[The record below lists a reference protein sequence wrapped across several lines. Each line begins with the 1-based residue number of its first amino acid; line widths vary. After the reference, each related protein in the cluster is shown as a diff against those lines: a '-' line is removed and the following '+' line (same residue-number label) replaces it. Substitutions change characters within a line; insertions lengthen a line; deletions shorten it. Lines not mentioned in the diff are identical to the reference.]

1 LNVKTDS
8 FQQDITEILQ
18 AWRSGDEGAL
28 ERLTPR
34 VYVELRKAAKHG
46 LRRERDGHSLQT
58 TALINELYLRLDKLQ
73 KIDWQSRAH
82 FFAVCAR
89 QMRRIL
95 IDQARL
101 RQSQKRGSEAPV
113 LSLEEAPELATNPQ
127 YDLLK
132 LNDAL
137 ESLAKVDERKTRVVE
152 MRFFGGLRMEE
163 IANVLNVSPET
174 AARDWRLAKAWLRR
188 EMES

>member
-1 LNVKTDS
+1 LNVETDS
-8 FQQDITEILQ
+8 SEQDITEILQ
-18 AWRSGDEGAL
+18 AWRSGDEDAL

-34 VYVELRKAAKHG
+34 VYVELRKAAKRG

-58 TALINELYLRLDKLQ
+58 TALINELYLRIDKLQ

-95 IDQARL
+95 IDQARI
-101 RQSQKRGSEAPV
+101 RQSQKRGSEATV
-113 LSLEEAPELATNPQ
+113 LSLEEAPELAANPQ

-132 LNDAL
+132 LNAAL
-137 ESLAKVDERKTRVVE
+137 ESLAKIDERKARVVE
-152 MRFFGGLRMEE
+152 MRFFGGLSMEE
-163 IANVLNVSPET
+163 IANVLNVSSET

-188 EMES
+188 EMEN

>member
-8 FQQDITEILQ
+8 YKEDITEILQ
-18 AWRSGDEGAL
+18 DWRSGDEGAL

-34 VYVELRKAAKHG
+34 VYVELRKAAKRG

-58 TALINELYLRLDKLQ
+58 TALINELYLRIDKLQ
-73 KIDWQSRAH
+73 NIDWQSRAH

-95 IDQARL
+95 IDQART
-101 RQSQKRGSEAPV
+101 RQSQKRGSEATV
-113 LSLEEAPELATNPQ
+113 LSLDEAPELATSPQ
-127 YDLLK
+127 HDLLK
-132 LNDAL
+132 LNAAL
-137 ESLAKVDERKTRVVE
+137 ESLAKIDERKARVVE
-152 MRFFGGLRMEE
+152 MRFFGGLSMEE
-163 IANVLNVSPET
+163 IANVLNVSSET

-188 EMES
+188 EMEN

>member
-1 LNVKTDS
+1 LNVKRDS
-8 FQQDITEILQ
+8 SQQDITEILQ
-18 AWRSGDEGAL
+18 AWRSGDEDAL

-34 VYVELRKAAKHG
+34 VYVELRKAAKRG

-95 IDQARL
+95 IDQARV
-101 RQSQKRGSEAPV
+101 RHAKRRGEQAPV
-113 LSLEEAPELATNPQ
+113 FSLDEVPEVVATPK

-137 ESLAKVDERKTRVVE
+137 ESLAKVDERKAQVVE
-152 MRFFGGLRMEE
+152 MRFFGGLSMEE